1 MKNSSL
7 LVNVSRLTKCDYESI
22 IQSLITN
29 VDLVWVNALALEIN
43 LPEVQQKLSA
53 LKEAGLLKVWDYE
66 MSMNARSSGSVD
78 KVFSIEQYRDSSLYL
93 DAMMNDLISNTMQS
107 PSDFTTFSIE
117 KRNMLSNL
125 LTAKFCG
132 AESIIQRNSIRTNV
146 ATGKADLFQEYS
158 KSLFNQ
164 TNISSVSGLSIDE
177 ILTLRKYSQYF
188 RKKIQEQIDANLVS
202 GEIPLSIIRQDCERL
217 SKEYCSE
224 INARIK
230 GNLTLKGTGTGV
242 ALDIASIWLVPVT
255 LYSIGQKVWDAI
267 FNREQRGFV
276 MYLTTLQNSNGVHE
290 HINS

>member
-43 LPEVQQKLSA
+43 PSEVQQKLSA

-66 MSMNARSSGSVD
+66 MSMNARSSASVD
-78 KVFSIEQYRDSSLYL
+78 KVLSVEQYRDSSAHL
-93 DAMMNDLISNTMQS
+93 DAMMNDLISNTMQN

-132 AESIIQRNSIRTNV
+132 AGSIIQRNSIRTNV
-146 ATGKADLFQEYS
+146 TTGKADLFQEYS

-177 ILTLRKYSQYF
+177 IFTLRKYSRYF
-188 RKKIQEQIDANLVS
+188 RKKIQEQIDANLIF

-230 GNLTLKGTGTGV
+230 GNLTLKGTGTGLV
-242 ALDIASIWLVPVT
+242 LDIASIWLVPVT

-276 MYLTTLQNSNGVHE
+276 MYLTTLQNSNGAH
-290 HINS
+290 